1 MKTEE
6 LAKELM
12 DYRTVSPI
20 ENPEVVQFLKGILED
35 EGIKAEIRE
44 INGVYNLVAETGD
57 SDADTSVCLNGH
69 LDVVEPEGDWTVT
82 EPFEPVEKDGN
93 LYGRGAADMKGAL
106 ASQIKAFIDLHK
118 DSEFNGRVVLMA
130 VGDEEIGGFDGSK
143 ALANE
148 YNEENKGFDH
158 VIVGEPTDLDVQV
171 GTRGLFW
178 ANIYLRGDSVHSTRP
193 HLAEQNTMK
202 VLPEAL
208 ERLRDLD
215 MDFDNS
221 GPLPDP
227 SSEVTIVESTDT
239 YNSIPAEVK
248 IGMDVRYLP
257 SQEVDEIMET
267 IKKELS
273 DLNVEVEVELEQDH
287 GGDFKLEDE
296 KFRNTAVEVLEEVR
310 GEEPGQV
317 TDGGGSDGRF
327 FSNNG
332 TPFIELGVNQES
344 VHGENEYCRVEN
356 LKKLRKSYFEIS
368 KRLAE

>member
-12 DYRTVSPI
+12 GYRTVSPI
-20 ENPEVVQFLKGILED
+20 ENPEVVQFLKGVLED
-35 EGIKAEIRE
+35 EGIRAEIRE

-57 SDADTSVCLNGH
+57 PEAEVSVCLNGH

-82 EPFEPVEKDGN
+82 EPFEPVEEDGK

-118 DSEFNGRVVLMA
+118 DSEFNGRAVLMA

-148 YNEENKGFDH
+148 YNEEDKGFDH

-178 ANIYLRGDSVHSTRP
+178 TNIYLRGDSVHSTRP
-193 HLAEQNTMK
+193 NLAEQNTMK
-202 VLPEAL
+202 ELPEAL
-208 ERLRDLD
+208 ERLRNLE

-239 YNSIPAEVK
+239 YNSIPAEVM
-248 IGMDVRYLP
+248 IGMDIRYLP
-257 SQEVDEIMET
+257 SQEVDEVMDT
-267 IKKELS
+267 IKAELT
-273 DLNVEVEVELEQDH
+273 DLDVEVEVELEQDH

-310 GEEPGQV
+310 GEEPEQV

-344 VHGENEYCRVEN
+344 VHGENEYCKVKN
-356 LKKLRKSYFEIS
+356 LRKLRKAYYEIS
-368 KRLAE
+368 KNLAD

>member
-12 DYRTVSPI
+12 KYETVSPI
-20 ENPEVVQFLKGILED
+20 ENPDAFQFLKGVLED
-35 EGIKAEIRE
+35 EGINAEIRE

-57 SDADTSVCLNGH
+57 PEAEESVCLNGH
-69 LDVVEPEGDWTVT
+69 MDVVEPEGEWSIT
-82 EPFEPVEKDGN
+82 EPFEPLEKNGK

-106 ASQIKAFIDLHK
+106 AAQTKAFIDLHC
-118 DSEFNGRVVLMA
+118 DSEFNGRAVLMA

-148 YNEENKGFDH
+148 YSEKGKGFDH
-158 VIVGEPTDLDVQV
+158 VIVGEPTDLDLQV

-178 ANIYLRGDSVHSTRP
+178 ANVYLKGESVHATRP
-193 HLAEQNTMK
+193 QLAETNTMEK
-202 VLPEAL
+202 LPEAL
-208 ERLRDLD
+208 KRLGNLEMSFEND
-215 MDFDNS
+215 

-248 IGMDVRYLP
+248 IGMDLRYLP
-257 SQEVDEIMET
+257 GQKVDEVVEDIENSL
-267 IKKELS
+267 EGLEVG
-273 DLNVEVEVELEQDH
+273 VEVEVEQDH

-296 KFRNTAVEVLEEVR
+296 KFRNTAFNVLTEVR
-310 GEEPGQV
+310 GEEPEQI
-317 TDGGGSDGRF
+317 TSGGASDGRF

-344 VHGENEYCRVEN
+344 VHGENEHCTVDN
-356 LKKLRKSYFEIS
+356 LKKLRKAYFEIS
-368 KRLAE
+368 KRMSG